1 MAMYSYAL
9 KGLALGACCA
19 ALVACGPASKPK
31 AVAPSKAEQ
40 VAHES
45 ELLRLTL
52 TPEAERRLDLQT
64 VAVGAGAS
72 RGVRTAHGEIIA
84 APQSGGL
91 PVAAGAD
98 LNAVA
103 VNQARADG
111 DVARAQ
117 AELQVAE
124 KAFARAEGLV
134 REEAGSVRAR
144 DEAASALGVA
154 RANLSSA
161 RSQRALLGPAVVSMG
176 DQGRLWVR
184 VAAFASDLPDLDR
197 AAPASIRALGEGAA
211 EVPVTPANG
220 PPSANSVAGTVDLF
234 YAVPRG
240 AGLQIGQ
247 RVAVALPVRG
257 EVRGIRAPVSAVL
270 RDIYGGEWV
279 YVRVAPHAYQRQ
291 RIEIEGLSGGQ
302 ALVTRGLKAGSEVV
316 TAGAAE
322 LFGTEFGAK

>member
-161 RSQRALLGPAVVSMG
+161 RSQRALLGPAVASMG

-211 EVPVTPANG
+211 EVPVTPAKG
-220 PPSANSVAGTVDLF
+220 PPSANSGAGTVDLF

>member
-1 MAMYSYAL
+1 MALHSSAL
-9 KGLALGACCA
+9 KTLTLCAGCA
-19 ALVACGPASKPK
+19 ALLACAPPSKPG
-31 AVAPSKAEQ
+31 AMAPSKAEPI
-40 VAHES
+40 AHES

-64 VAVGAGAS
+64 VAVDNGSS

-84 APQSGGL
+84 APQTGGL
-91 PVAAGAD
+91 PVAASAD

-111 DVARAQ
+111 DVARAR
-117 AELQVAE
+117 AELEVAE
-124 KAFARAEGLV
+124 KAFVRAEELV

-154 RANLSSA
+154 RANLDAA
-161 RSQRALLGPAVVSMG
+161 RSQRTLLGPAITSMG

-184 VAAFASDLPDLDR
+184 VAAFASDLPGLDR
-197 AAPASIRALGEGAA
+197 SASASIRALGDDAA
-211 EVPVTPANG
+211 EISVSPAKG
-220 PPSANSVAGTVDLF
+220 PPSANSGAGTVDLF
-234 YAVPRG
+234 YALPG
-240 AGLQIGQ
+240 AAKVQIGQ
-247 RVAVALPVRG
+247 RVAVSLPVRG
-257 EVRGIRAPVSAVL
+257 EVRGVRTPSSAIL

-291 RIEIEGLSGGQ
+291 RIEIEGLSAGQ
-302 ALVTRGLKAGSEVV
+302 ALVTRGLEPGSEVV